1 MNSELL
7 HIHGGG
13 SGDANKGI
21 PLPPPSMEQGYPI
34 SPRIRRVSPAA
45 SFDETG
51 VPLYN
56 HFWMK
61 QVCPLAHHWR
71 KQGYPPSIPVGWNMG
86 INLLVCMKAGPL
98 ETCTAGTFFHCSRVS
113 HLKKNFTILKKIHVR
128 IVFIRVKIQK
138 ASIFTSSFGH
148 LFLNR

>member
-1 MNSELL
+1 
-7 HIHGGG
+7 
-13 SGDANKGI
+13 
-21 PLPPPSMEQGYPI
+21 MEQGYAI

-61 QVCPLAHHWR
+61 QAYPLTHHWR
-71 KQGYPPSIPVGWNMG
+71 KQGYVLPCQPLEETVVPPPPSIPVGWNMG

-98 ETCTAGTFFHCSRVS
+98 ETCTAGTFSHCSRVS